1 MDSEQTLKNDVM
13 LRLTDVKKDYIAGDT
28 VVHALKG
35 VSLEFE
41 RRGLVCILGQSGC
54 GKTTLM
60 NIIGGLDRMTSG
72 SIVIDGISTEN
83 YLEKD
88 WNTYRNHFIGFVFQ
102 SYNLIP
108 HMSVLANVEMALT
121 LSGVSRVERKEIA
134 TDMLKKVGLEAETSK
149 RPNQLSGGQCQRVA
163 IARALASNPEIILA
177 DEPTGAID
185 SETSVVIMDLLK
197 EISKTK
203 LVIMVTHNAE
213 LANLYADRIITM
225 KDGAVVNGGTSIG
238 DVCTSTDENTGADN
252 INNSKRVEDP
262 TENNSKRVEDP
273 TASGGASIG
282 DVGESADENPVSY
295 NDNNSKRVED
305 PEKTPNRKNKKARMS
320 AGAAIKQSFLN
331 LIHKKG
337 RTAMTIIAGSIGIIC
352 IFLILA
358 MNTGFSRYIADYE
371 SESLSKYPI
380 ETRSSSNDLLEMI
393 RSSLDGEKLRADNV
407 DLTATMELFAEES
420 TLREKFTEEQII
432 YLKKSIL
439 AAVDDMESAQ
449 YKLKIDNDISKF
461 SDYLDTHYDESWGTV
476 RKDYGLNLFI
486 YDKTEEDG
494 YEQINPL
501 SDILMKGVGDMMG
514 GIEEDT
520 KTQIK
525 SMVDTL
531 SGWSMM
537 VDDVGVLSSQ
547 YDVLAGEWPDY
558 TTEYGRNGLVI
569 VVDEYNQI
577 YDYTLLFLNKIDVV
591 DLFVAFIQ
599 GSTEELK
606 MEYSFDEFMTSE
618 YALMVPTDYYEYDE
632 GTGLFKYDDSQARI
646 EEKSIPLHVSAIVR
660 LKEGY
665 TAGCIGGT
673 IGYTQALAE
682 YVINSTNS
690 SAIVQAQQTEYATY
704 LAVLAE
710 AQRIAAKM
718 EEENLAVSDLPLEEQ
733 TALAKA
739 STAKLKNV
747 VSGESMS
754 TSDYSQWTKDM
765 QIMDLKRPRAFYF
778 YPSSIENKNKIVGM
792 IEEFNAYVKSTP
804 SLYESPVDYTVTYTD
819 ELSEIS
825 SSMKQMIN
833 TITYVLVAVAVLAVV
848 VAMILVAIILYIS
861 VQDRTKEIGVLRAL
875 GAGKGNIAGLF
886 IAETFLIGIASG
898 VFGVLIGL
906 ILQFP
911 ANAIIYAT
919 LGIKDLLVPSWWQ
932 ALLLIV
938 FSFATTIVSGLI
950 PSAIAAKKDPVVALR
965 TE

>member
-1 MDSEQTLKNDVM
+1 MEFAEKDIM
-13 LRLTDVKKDYIAGDT
+13 LSLTDVKKDYVAGDT

-35 VSLEFE
+35 VTLNFE
-41 RRGLVCILGQSGC
+41 RRGLVCVLGQSGC

-72 SIVIDGISTEN
+72 KIVIDGISTEN

-88 WNTYRNHFIGFVFQ
+88 WNNYRNHFIGFVFQ

-108 HMSVLANVEMALT
+108 HMTVLANVEMALT
-121 LSGVSRVERKEIA
+121 LSGVSRVERREIA
-134 TDMLKKVGLEAETSK
+134 TNMLRRVGLEAEIHK

-185 SETSVVIMDLLK
+185 SETSIVIMDLLK
-197 EISKTK
+197 EISKSK

-213 LANLYADRIITM
+213 LATKYADRIIKM
-225 KDGAVVNGGTSIG
+225 KDGVVTDDTVGETEETP
-238 DVCTSTDENTGADN
+238 VETDEIGSQDDSKTKRVEDIASGVGFEAESFVEHDGASLEND
-252 INNSKRVEDP
+252 SKTKRVEDP
-262 TENNSKRVEDP
+262 K
-273 TASGGASIG
+273 
-282 DVGESADENPVSY
+282 
-295 NDNNSKRVED
+295 
-305 PEKTPNRKNKKARMS
+305 RKNKKAHMS
-320 AGAAIKQSFLN
+320 MGAAIKQSFLN

-337 RTAMTIIAGSIGIIC
+337 RTALTVIAGSIGIIC

-358 MNTGFSRYIADYE
+358 MNTGFSKYIETYE
-371 SESLSKYPI
+371 SESLSKYPV
-380 ETRSSSNDLLEMI
+380 EARSSSNDLLEMI
-393 RSSLDGEKLRADNV
+393 QASIDGEKLRADNV
-407 DLTATMELFAEES
+407 DLTATMELFAEDTEF
-420 TLREKFTEEQII
+420 REKFTKEQII

-439 AAVDDMESAQ
+439 AVVDDMESAQ

-461 SDYLDTHYDESWGTV
+461 SEYLDEHYNAEWGTI

-486 YDKTEEDG
+486 YDHTEENG
-494 YEQINPL
+494 YQQINPL

-520 KTQIK
+520 QRQIK
-525 SMVDTL
+525 TMVDTL

-547 YDVLAGEWPDY
+547 YDVLVGEWPDY
-558 TTEYGRNGLVI
+558 TTEYGRNGLVV

-577 YDYTLLFLNKIDVV
+577 YDYTLLFLNKIDVI
-591 DLFVAFIQ
+591 DLFIAFVQ
-599 GSTEELK
+599 GSTEEMK
-606 MEYSFDEFMTSE
+606 MEYSFDDFMNSD
-618 YALMVPTDYYEYDE
+618 YSLMVPTDYYEYDE
-632 GTGLFKYDDSQARI
+632 GTGLFVYDDSQERVA
-646 EEKSIPLHVSAIVR
+646 EKSIPLHVSAIVR
-660 LKEGY
+660 LKEGC

-682 YVINSTNS
+682 YVINAINASPLVHAQEEQYTNYM
-690 SAIVQAQQTEYATY
+690 AI
-704 LAVLAE
+704 LAE

-718 EEENLAVSDLPLEEQ
+718 EEENLAVSDLPMEEQ
-733 TALAKA
+733 MALALAA
-739 STAKLKNV
+739 STTIKNV
-747 VSGESMS
+747 STGEDMS
-754 TSDYSQWTKDM
+754 SSDYSQWKKDM
-765 QIMDLKRPRAFYF
+765 QVMDLKRPRAFYF
-778 YPSSIENKNKIVGM
+778 YPSSIENKNKIVGL
-792 IEEFNAYVKSTP
+792 IEEFNTYVKSTP
-804 SLYESPVDYTVTYTD
+804 ELYEVPVDYTVTYSD
-819 ELSEIS
+819 ELAEIS

-833 TITYVLVAVAVLAVV
+833 TITYVLIAVAVLAVV

-911 ANAIIYAT
+911 ANAIIHAT
-919 LGIKDLLVPSWWQ
+919 LGIKNLLAPSWWQ
-932 ALLLIV
+932 SLLLV
-938 FSFATTIVSGLI
+938 AFSFATTIVSGLI
-950 PSAIAAKKDPVVALR
+950 PSAVAAKKDPVVALR

>member
-1 MDSEQTLKNDVM
+1 MAENSLEKDIM
-13 LRLTDVKKDYIAGDT
+13 LSLTDVKKDYVAGDT

-35 VSLEFE
+35 ITLDFE
-41 RRGLVCILGQSGC
+41 RRGLVCVLGQSGC

-72 SIVIDGISTEN
+72 KIVIDGISTEN

-88 WNTYRNHFIGFVFQ
+88 WNNYRNHFIGFVFQ

-121 LSGVSRVERKEIA
+121 LSGVSRTERREIA
-134 TDMLKKVGLEAETSK
+134 TNMLKRVGLEAEIHK

-185 SETSVVIMDLLK
+185 SETSIVIMDLLK
-197 EISKTK
+197 EISKSK
-203 LVIMVTHNAE
+203 LVIMVTHNSE
-213 LANLYADRIITM
+213 LATKYADRIITM
-225 KDGAVVNGGTSIG
+225 KDGLVTG
-238 DVCTSTDENTGADN
+238 DAA
-252 INNSKRVEDP
+252 
-262 TENNSKRVEDP
+262 
-273 TASGGASIG
+273 ASGGAAASG
-282 DVGESADENPVSY
+282 SGVGKETPVETAEVGLQDES
-295 NDNNSKRVED
+295 KIQKGL
-305 PEKTPNRKNKKARMS
+305 KTQRAHMS

-331 LIHKKG
+331 LVHKKG
-337 RTAMTIIAGSIGIIC
+337 RTILTVIAGSIGIIC

-358 MNTGFSRYIADYE
+358 MNTGFSKYIETYE
-371 SESLSKYPI
+371 SESLSKYPV
-380 ETRSSSNDLLEMI
+380 ESRSSSNDLLEMI
-393 RSSLDGEKLRADNV
+393 KSSIDGEKLRADNV
-407 DLTATMELFAEES
+407 DLTATMELFAEDTEF
-420 TLREKFTEEQII
+420 REKFTDEQIV

-439 AAVDDMESAQ
+439 NVVDDMESAQ

-461 SDYLDTHYDESWGTV
+461 SEYLDAHYNAEWGTI

-486 YDKTEEDG
+486 YDKTEENG
-494 YEQINPL
+494 YQQINPL

-525 SMVDTL
+525 AMVDTL

-547 YDVLAGEWPDY
+547 YDVLVGEWPDY
-558 TTEYGRNGLVI
+558 TTEYGRNGLVV

-577 YDYTLLFLNKIDVV
+577 YDYTLLFLNKIDVI
-591 DLFVAFIQ
+591 DLFIAFIQ
-599 GSTEELK
+599 GSTEEMK
-606 MEYSFDEFMTSE
+606 MEYSFDDFMNSQ
-618 YALMVPTDYYEYDE
+618 YALMVPTDYYEYNI
-632 GTGLFKYDDSQARI
+632 GTGLFEYDDSQARV
-646 EEKSIPLHVSAIVR
+646 EAKSIPLHVSAIVR
-660 LKEGY
+660 LKEGC

-682 YVINSTNS
+682 YVINATNA
-690 SAIVQAQQTEYATY
+690 SALVQAQKAQYTNY
-704 LAVLAE
+704 LALLAE

-718 EEENLAVSDLPLEEQ
+718 EEEHLQVSELPLEEQ
-733 TALAKA
+733 MALAMAA
-739 STAKLKNV
+739 SAKLTNLTT
-747 VSGESMS
+747 GEEMT
-754 TSDYSQWTKDM
+754 TSDYSQWLKDM
-765 QIMDLKRPRAFYF
+765 QVMDLKRPRAFYF
-778 YPSSIENKNKIVGM
+778 YPSSIENKNKIVGL
-792 IEEFNAYVKSTP
+792 IEEFNSYVKSTP
-804 SLYESPVDYTVTYTD
+804 ELYESPVDYTVTYTD

-833 TITYVLVAVAVLAVV
+833 TITYVLIAVAVLAVV

-919 LGIKDLLVPSWWQ
+919 LGIKNLLTPSWWQ
-932 ALLLIV
+932 SLLLVV

-950 PSAIAAKKDPVVALR
+950 PSAVAAKKDPVVALR